1 MKNILI
7 VSILATVAAS
17 ASAATPTS
25 RHVYDLSDY
34 GAKPDG
40 KTLCTA
46 AIQKAIDECSAQG
59 GGTVRLSGGQF
70 LSGTVFM
77 KSKVTLEIAEGS
89 TLLGS
94 KDLKDYPLT
103 RPAYRSYTDNYT
115 ERSVIYGEELTD
127 IAIKG
132 KGVFDGQGASFEVTR
147 SFKLRPY
154 GIRLVRC
161 TNVTVEDLKL
171 RNSAMWMQHYL
182 ACDGVTI
189 RNISVLSHCNANN
202 DGLDIDSCR
211 KVLVEGCVIDSGD
224 DAICLKSTSPR
235 ACQDVTI
242 RNCTVASQGNAIKCG
257 TESVGGFKNV
267 TISHCTVKA
276 PSAEGRD
283 RRRNLGFAG
292 VALEIVDGGT
302 MDQVNVS
309 DIEIEGTK
317 APIFIRLG
325 DRGRPYKQDALRP
338 GVGVLRNVTISG
350 IRASTTNAMGCAVAG
365 IKGHPI
371 ESLTLRDI
379 RIKFPGNGLATDSL
393 RSFGE
398 KADAYPEFK
407 MFAQRLP
414 AYGFYFWHV
423 RGLSI
428 SDMALTTA
436 APDGRPAVGLEDASN
451 VSMDGKAIADGGNL
465 PPGFARVQGKQAD
478 PEEAKKAPPPGRA
491 ASQPEK

>member
-1 MKNILI
+1 MKDILI
-7 VSILATVAAS
+7 ISILATVT
-17 ASAATPTS
+17 ASAATPSS
-25 RHVYDLSDY
+25 RHVYDPTDY

-59 GGTVRLSGGQF
+59 GGTVRLSGGRF

-103 RPAYRSYTDNYT
+103 RPDYRSYTDNYT

-132 KGVFDGQGASFEVTR
+132 KGAFDGQGESFEITR

-161 TNVTVEDLKL
+161 TNVTVEDLKM

-189 RNISVLSHCNANN
+189 RNITVLSHSNANN
-202 DGLDIDSCR
+202 DGLDIDSCQ

-235 ACQDVTI
+235 ACEDVTI

-276 PSAEGRD
+276 PSSEGRF
-283 RRRNLGFAG
+283 RVRNTGLAG

-309 DIEIEGTK
+309 DIEIEGTMV
-317 APIFIRLG
+317 PIFIRLG
-325 DRGRPYKQDALRP
+325 DRGRPYQQDAPRP

-350 IRASTTNAMGCAVAG
+350 IRASSTDAMGCAVAG
-365 IKGHPI
+365 LKGHPI

-379 RIKFPGNGLATDSL
+379 RIQFPGNGLATDRL
-393 RSFGE
+393 RSFDE
-398 KADAYPEFK
+398 KARAYPECK
-407 MFAQRLP
+407 MFAKRLP

-423 RGLSI
+423 RGLAI
-428 SDMALTTA
+428 IDMALTTTA
-436 APDGRPAVGLEDASN
+436 ADARPAVGLEDASN
-451 VSMDGKAIADGGNL
+451 VSMDGKALADGGDL
-465 PPGFARVQGKQAD
+465 PPGVARVQGKQAD
-478 PEEAKKAPPPGRA
+478 PADAPKAPPPGRTA
-491 ASQPEK
+491 RQPEG

>member
-1 MKNILI
+1 MKTILI
-7 VSILATVAAS
+7 ISILATVTAS
-17 ASAATPTS
+17 APAAMPS
-25 RHVYDLSDY
+25 SQQVYDPTDY
-34 GAKPDG
+34 GAKADG

-77 KSKVTLEIAEGS
+77 KSKVTLEIAEGG

-189 RNISVLSHCNANN
+189 RNISVLSHSNANN

-224 DAICLKSTSPR
+224 DAST
-235 ACQDVTI
+235 VTI
-242 RNCTVASQGNAIKCG
+242 AATGATLNLTSTGTDNVDKLVIGSTQQANGVYGKVGSASPVIGISQITGDGTLTVGTVTPPGFSSWITGTFANGTVAPAQQGQAADPDGDGVSNLLEYAIAGLDPTVPNG
-257 TESVGGFKNV
+257 TPGTFAGNLLSYSKRLPLDATLSYKIEQSVDLGVTPWAEVPAGVDYVNDGT
-267 TISHCTVKA
+267 TISYALPTTL
-276 PSAEGRD
+276 P
-283 RRRNLGFAG
+283 RN
-292 VALEIVDGGT
+292 
-302 MDQVNVS
+302 
-309 DIEIEGTK
+309 
-317 APIFIRLG
+317 FIRL
-325 DRGRPYKQDALRP
+325 K
-338 GVGVLRNVTISG
+338 VTG
-350 IRASTTNAMGCAVAG
+350 
-365 IKGHPI
+365 P
-371 ESLTLRDI
+371 
-379 RIKFPGNGLATDSL
+379 
-393 RSFGE
+393 
-398 KADAYPEFK
+398 
-407 MFAQRLP
+407 
-414 AYGFYFWHV
+414 
-423 RGLSI
+423 
-428 SDMALTTA
+428 
-436 APDGRPAVGLEDASN
+436 
-451 VSMDGKAIADGGNL
+451 
-465 PPGFARVQGKQAD
+465 
-478 PEEAKKAPPPGRA
+478 
-491 ASQPEK
+491 